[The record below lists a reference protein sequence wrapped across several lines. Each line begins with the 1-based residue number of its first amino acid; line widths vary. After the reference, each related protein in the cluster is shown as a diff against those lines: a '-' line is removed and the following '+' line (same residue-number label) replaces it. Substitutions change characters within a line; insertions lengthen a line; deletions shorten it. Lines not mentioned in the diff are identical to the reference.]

1 MKIFKRK
8 NKEIKVVK
16 KENPIDYIKKEK
28 NKHFFITTSFH
39 LPKFNFSKKQKKV
52 LKITS
57 LVALPVLAISLGTT
71 LGIIASINQ
80 NKGNI
85 TNDVVINNNVSKRRV
100 YLISNDLYTVP
111 LTVSLEKKN
120 EIHEEMLDV
129 INLLKVSSKA
139 SNEYI
144 HGFIK
149 DDARV
154 NSFTTNEENNLTI
167 DFSKDFLTDDN
178 INSSLKYDALVSTLL
193 QFDNL
198 NSVSLSCDGEL
209 IKENINKPQLNVV
222 MDNSSIVENKE
233 LVTIFYQRNYD
244 QNNKY
249 LVPVSV
255 YSNVGES
262 DNITFANSLNKLLPS
277 KYMLNNLDIYNEIN
291 KEQEANTE
299 FNLNVNKS
307 ALIDEETVNK
317 ELYEIVMLSLD
328 LMNKE
333 PKVNFLLEVVLM
345 LILVMLYRVHQIIIQ
360 VKFLLLIMRLKWK
373 NYILIIMI

>member
-8 NKEIKVVK
+8 NKEIKAVK
-16 KENPIDYIKKEK
+16 KEDPIDYIKKEK

-167 DFSKDFLTDDN
+167 DFSKDFLTEDN

-198 NSVSLSCDGEL
+198 NSVSLSCEGEL

-222 MDNSSIVENKE
+222 MDNSSLVENKE

-262 DNITFANSLNKLLPS
+262 DNITFVNSLNKLLPS

-291 KEQEANTE
+291 KEQEVNTN

-333 PKVNFLLEVVLM
+333 PKVNFLLEGETLM
-345 LILVMLYRVHQIIIQ
+345 VEGIYQEEDIAVSNIDYNEIKL
-360 VKFLLLIMRLKWK
+360 
-373 NYILIIMI
+373 

>member
-129 INLLKVSSKA
+129 INLLM
-139 SNEYI
+139 
-144 HGFIK
+144 
-149 DDARV
+149 
-154 NSFTTNEENNLTI
+154 
-167 DFSKDFLTDDN
+167 N
-178 INSSLKYDALVSTLL
+178 IYMVLLKT
-193 QFDNL
+193 
-198 NSVSLSCDGEL
+198 
-209 IKENINKPQLNVV
+209 
-222 MDNSSIVENKE
+222 M
-233 LVTIFYQRNYD
+233 
-244 QNNKY
+244 
-249 LVPVSV
+249 
-255 YSNVGES
+255 
-262 DNITFANSLNKLLPS
+262 
-277 KYMLNNLDIYNEIN
+277 
-291 KEQEANTE
+291 QE
-299 FNLNVNKS
+299 
-307 ALIDEETVNK
+307 
-317 ELYEIVMLSLD
+317 
-328 LMNKE
+328 
-333 PKVNFLLEVVLM
+333 
-345 LILVMLYRVHQIIIQ
+345 
-360 VKFLLLIMRLKWK
+360 
-373 NYILIIMI
+373 